1 MSPSKTSTTE
11 KDTKMKE
18 KIEARLRKL
27 EKINLQIMTE
37 NFEIS
42 NKIKVIEILHKSIF
56 DFLDDL
62 FKKIKELKAK

>member
-1 MSPSKTSTTE
+1 
-11 KDTKMKE
+11 MKE

>member
-1 MSPSKTSTTE
+1 MI
-11 KDTKMKE
+11 D